1 MLSGE
6 QNHQVAEALFGW
18 KWMSWF
24 GIPTHG
30 TPGYPAKCRV
40 REFMSPKVMASK
52 RWLEHFAA
60 FDGAEATGDEAL
72 AYSYCSSQG
81 GECVPSYF
89 GSEDYLVLDHVRS
102 TWDRERLKAFTVAL
116 AGMWGE
122 RGGDERAWLA
132 WGLYELGDYSRAA
145 LAVVEPAVLA
155 EVGLW

>member
-24 GIPTHG
+24 GIPIHG
-30 TPGYPAKCRV
+30 TPAYPAKCRV
-40 REFMSPKVMASK
+40 REFMSPKTMSSK
-52 RWLEHFAA
+52 RWQSFFAQH
-60 FDGAEATGDEAL
+60 DGVEATGDEAL

-81 GECVPSYF
+81 GERVPSYF
-89 GSEDYLVLDHVRS
+89 GSEDYLVLQHVRANWPREMLEQFTS
-102 TWDRERLKAFTVAL
+102 ILAETWGKRGKA
-116 AGMWGE
+116 AGQ
-122 RGGDERAWLA
+122 AWLA

-155 EVGLW
+155 EVM